1 MLLASEPDS
10 QNIVCE
16 NCDSGE
22 HPETRCQQ
30 CTRFLCQFCTE
41 SHKRS
46 RDTKSHTLNTLDE
59 LKESDAPVIAETVR
73 CQKHEGEVIKL
84 YCKTCEET
92 ICRDCTI
99 VDHRQHDYVF
109 ARDVS
114 QEKKDELLQLVGQV
128 RQKRSEMADGLEC
141 LKKMEEIVNESNE
154 STVRKINQYFA
165 DMGSIAENKQKDFLE
180 EASTVTSA
188 KLKQLHLRREEL
200 ELNLGSCNS
209 SIEFTEQAFKNGND
223 VQILNLTK
231 YMAQCLEILKNKNTE
246 VNSPHDDQSMS
257 VTELPDH
264 ANLSDRM
271 AQFHFVENSPDM
283 YTTTFRSA
291 SENLEVEVESEII
304 IQRKDGSTVR
314 DKNHGKIAISP
325 CFEGVA
331 VRDVTI
337 VDNDDGSHTVRFCPI
352 HVGELTFIAYMN
364 GSTRVPG
371 CIKTKMVEKKNKIPD
386 GCRIGDRSF
395 ESGIHSWKI
404 VIDHSDCCMDGR
416 VDFKVG
422 VIDCANSSTAEF
434 HGFVKK
440 SQEESIGFTLDM
452 WEKEL
457 EMDPS
462 WSWQSRRLCLTP
474 FRKVAPYY
482 KSDCDDCKLTVLG
495 DDWCFIRYK

>member
-41 SHKRS
+41 SHRRS
-46 RDTKSHTLNTLDE
+46 RDTKSHTLSTLDE

-73 CQKHEGEVIKL
+73 CQKHEGELIKL

-109 ARDVS
+109 ARDVC
-114 QEKKDELLQLVGQV
+114 QEKKDELLRLVGQV
-128 RQKRSEMADGLEC
+128 RQKRSEMADGLEY

-165 DMGSIAENKQKDFLE
+165 DMGSIAENKQKEFLE
-180 EASTVTSA
+180 EATTVTSA

-231 YMAQCLEILKNKNTE
+231 YMAQCLEILKNKKTE
-246 VNSPHDDQSMS
+246 VNSTYDDQSMS
-257 VTELPDH
+257 VNELPDH

-283 YTTTFRSA
+283 YTATFRSL
-291 SENLEVEVESEII
+291 SENLKVEVESEII

-352 HVGELTFIAYMN
+352 HAGELTFVAYMN

-371 CIKTKMVEKKNKIPD
+371 CIKTKMVEKKNKIPYD
-386 GCRIGDRSF
+386 CRIGDRTF
-395 ESGIHSWKI
+395 ESGIHSWTI
-404 VIDHSDCCMDGR
+404 EIDHWACFMDDR
-416 VDFKVG
+416 VDFEVG
-422 VIDCANSSTAEF
+422 VIDCANSSTACF
-434 HGFVKK
+434 DGYVK
-440 SQEESIGFTLDM
+440 ESDENSINFTLDM
-452 WEKEL
+452 GKKEL
-457 EMDPS
+457 KMVPS
-462 WSWQSRRLCLTP
+462 WNRRSRWLS
-474 FRKVAPYY
+474 FKSFSKVAPYF
-482 KSDCDDCKLTVLG
+482 KSDCEDCNLTVSV

>member
-1 MLLASEPDS
+1 MPRFCAAQKKYVPRPLLLRPCININCALSLIIDGSQVKSTSASKLHAQSIKFIIIRTCNLLGNFLLKWEVKNAGVFILKPLERFTIFILWVPAPPDISFLPCNFFAKNLLATLLLASEPDS
-10 QNIVCE
+10 QNIVCD

-30 CTRFLCQFCTE
+30 CTRFLCRFCTE
-41 SHKRS
+41 SHRRS
-46 RDTKSHTLNTLDE
+46 RDTKSHTLSTLDE

-114 QEKKDELLQLVGQV
+114 QEKKDELLRLVGQV
-128 RQKRSEMADGLEC
+128 RQKRSEMADGLEY
-141 LKKMEEIVNESNE
+141 LKRMEEIPNESNE

-223 VQILNLTK
+223 VQMLNLTK
-231 YMAQCLEILKNKNTE
+231 YMNTEDKNTE

-283 YTTTFRSA
+283 YTATFRSA
-291 SENLEVEVESEII
+291 SKNLEVEVESEII

-314 DKNHGKIAISP
+314 DKN
-325 CFEGVA
+325 
-331 VRDVTI
+331 
-337 VDNDDGSHTVRFCPI
+337 
-352 HVGELTFIAYMN
+352 N
-364 GSTRVPG
+364 GTQ
-371 CIKTKMVEKKNKIPD
+371 
-386 GCRIGDRSF
+386 
-395 ESGIHSWKI
+395 
-404 VIDHSDCCMDGR
+404 DC
-416 VDFKVG
+416 
-422 VIDCANSSTAEF
+422 N
-434 HGFVKK
+434 
-440 SQEESIGFTLDM
+440 
-452 WEKEL
+452 
-457 EMDPS
+457 
-462 WSWQSRRLCLTP
+462 
-474 FRKVAPYY
+474 
-482 KSDCDDCKLTVLG
+482 
-495 DDWCFIRYK
+495 